1 MKILL
6 IILLVFYALKLLT
19 RYLGPLLLNYLSKK
33 MVAKFESRFKQ
44 QSPYQNTENTQTQ
57 KKSSSEIPKSNKK
70 VGEYIDFEE
79 ID

>member
-6 IILLVFYALKLLT
+6 IILLVFYGLKLLT
-19 RYLGPLLLNYLSKK
+19 RYLGPLLLSYVSKK
-33 MVAKFESRFKQ
+33 MFARFQDQFKQ
-44 QSPYQNTENTQTQ
+44 QSSYQNAENKQTQ
-57 KKSSSEIPKSNKK
+57 NQSSKIPEAKKK

>member
-6 IILLVFYALKLLT
+6 IILLVFYTLKLLT
-19 RYLGPLLLNYLSKK
+19 RYLGPLLLSYLSKK
-33 MVAKFESRFKQ
+33 MVTKFESRFKQ

-57 KKSSSEIPKSNKK
+57 TRSDSKIPESKKK